1 MFILIGVVQSLSH
14 VQLFVTPWT
23 TACQAPLSFTISWN
37 LLKLISTESVMP
49 QTNKCARRENVFH
62 IVINVEGM
70 VKLENYHFAIS
81 IVIIVSGK
89 KV

>member
-1 MFILIGVVQSLSH
+1 MFLLIGVVQSLSH

-23 TACQAPLSFTISWN
+23 TACQASLSFTISWN

-49 QTNKCARRENVFH
+49 QTNKCARREKVFH
-62 IVINVEGM
+62 IVINLEGM
-70 VKLENYHFAIS
+70 VKLENHHFAIS